1 MFNDWLTI
9 GPFTVHGYG
18 VMSAVGIIAA
28 YLMIE
33 SRAKKKGLDYE
44 QVFGL
49 LVSCL
54 IFGYG
59 GSKLLYMLTILPEI
73 LADPGSILNH
83 LSGGWVVIGGILGG
97 ILGGYLFC
105 SWRKLPKWQFFD
117 TALAGVAL
125 AQGFGR
131 IGCFFAGCC
140 YGAETDGW
148 LGIIFHNS
156 YYAPNGIRLIPTQL
170 ISSGL
175 DFLLC
180 AGLVWYDRKKQKNPG
195 EVTALYL
202 ISYSLGRF
210 VLEFFRGDAA
220 RGAVGILSTSQFIGL
235 FTLAAGILV
244 YVMRRRAVPT
254 AAETTSDDSAETE
267 EKYTVDST
275 ESAKAQEKNR

>member
-1 MFNDWLTI
+1 MWNDWLTI
-9 GPFTVHGYG
+9 GPVTIHGYG

-33 SRAKKKGLDYE
+33 RRAMKKKLDYE
-44 QVFGL
+44 KVFGL
-49 LVSCL
+49 LITCL
-54 IFGYG
+54 IFGYT
-59 GSKLLYMLTILPEI
+59 GSKLLYLLTILPEV
-73 LADPGSILNH
+73 LADPGSILDH

-97 ILGGYLFC
+97 ILGGYIYC
-105 SWRKLPKWQFFD
+105 AWNRLPKWKFFD

-131 IGCFFAGCC
+131 IGCFLAGCC
-140 YGAETDGW
+140 YGAATDSW
-148 LGIIFHNS
+148 IGIAFNHS
-156 YYAPNGIRLIPTQL
+156 SYAPNGVRMIPTQL

-180 AGLVWYDRKKQKNPG
+180 AFLVWYDRKKLKNPG

-202 ISYSLGRF
+202 SLYSLGRF

-235 FTLAAGILV
+235 FTLAAGVCIFV
-244 YVMRRRAVPT
+244 KRRTAVP
-254 AAETTSDDSAETE
+254 AVETE
-267 EKYTVDST
+267 EKKEKDS
-275 ESAKAQEKNR
+275 EAEE